1 MTILYL
7 IVILIILYTIGWIIL
22 LPFRLLGSV
31 ANNLRLKNAILKT
44 DLKVRKVGEYQRY
57 LQEENKLLKE
67 ENKALENK
75 KKENG
80 SNVIRLIKK

>member
-44 DLKVRKVGEYQRY
+44 DLKVKKVGEYQRY